1 MGALSTIKCF
11 TTLQRVAWEERVKL
25 HRLLIQF
32 DMHVDINVFC
42 YKRTMDKHHFR
53 ALLKDQVCD
62 ATVCKCDSHQVF
74 GFKAEHLYDV
84 KKKKKKKK
92 CVLHIKSGPNYEQ
105 TLGHLC
111 SALRKRII
119 E

>member
-1 MGALSTIKCF
+1 M
-11 TTLQRVAWEERVKL
+11 
-25 HRLLIQF
+25 
-32 DMHVDINVFC
+32 NVSMLC
-42 YKRTMDKHHFR
+42 YKLTVDKHHFG

-74 GFKAEHLYDV
+74 GFKAEDLYDV
-84 KKKKKKKK
+84 KNN
-92 CVLHIKSGPNYEQ
+92 CEWPQNYLN

-111 SALRKRII
+111 STLRKCIV

>member
-1 MGALSTIKCF
+1 MY
-11 TTLQRVAWEERVKL
+11 
-25 HRLLIQF
+25 
-32 DMHVDINVFC
+32 VDVNVFC
-42 YKRTMDKHHFR
+42 YKLTMDKHHFG

-74 GFKAEHLYDV
+74 GFKAENLYDV
-84 KKKKKKKK
+84 KNKY
-92 CVLHIKSGPNYEQ
+92 VLHIQSGPKYTVYEQ

-111 SALRKRII
+111 SALRKRIV